1 MKKLHRHLERAK
13 RVERSHAS
21 GVRFLHSLRS
31 VGMTTVLLLFFVIL
45 AQAGIHPV
53 RAASTIVAIPPRLV
67 LSGEPGETITA
78 QLKVVNDSDTH
89 QNFTVAVEDFIVYDT
104 QGTPIPVSST
114 NNRWSLA
121 SWVVAPSFI
130 PVDAHAT
137 QVVNIKINVPRTA
150 LSGGHYAM
158 LTYRPNA
165 DIKPGE
171 LKKTASLIGQ
181 RVGTLLYFTV
191 AGPVTESLTVTQFSV
206 PKFSEKGPLTFEG
219 TVNSLSDVHVAP
231 KGSLVISDP
240 LNSQVAEIPLE
251 VGNVF
256 PETSRDF
263 TTVWDQKWG
272 WGRYRADLNLSYGT
286 TGAVATAT
294 IFFWLFPIRLVI
306 YSLTALV
313 SVLIVII
320 LLNKRSR
327 RHQAELEKEVHELK
341 QEIEQLDNS
350 HN

>member
-1 MKKLHRHLERAK
+1 MKKFIFFICVTVPLCY
-13 RVERSHAS
+13 
-21 GVRFLHSLRS
+21 GV
-31 VGMTTVLLLFFVIL
+31 TV
-45 AQAGIHPV
+45 V
-53 RAASTIVAIPPRLV
+53 RADSTISAIPPRLV
-67 LSGEPGETITA
+67 LQGKPGETITS
-78 QLKVVNDSDTH
+78 QLKVHNGSDAA
-89 QNFTVAVEDFIVYDT
+89 QNYLVSVQDFVVYDT
-104 QGTPIPVSST
+104 VGTPIPISTSVS
-114 NNRWSLA
+114 NRWSLA
-121 SWVVAPSFI
+121 SWISAPDLI
-130 PVDAHAT
+130 PVDAKTT

-150 LSGGHYAM
+150 LPGGHFAM
-158 LTYRPNA
+158 LTYMP
-165 DIKPGE
+165 DGDSKPGD

-191 AGPVTESLTVTQFSV
+191 AGPITESLTVTQFSV

-231 KGSLVISDP
+231 KGSLIISDP

-294 IFFWLFPIRLVI
+294 VFFWLFPIRLVI

-327 RHQAELEKEVHELK
+327 RHQAELEKEVRELK
-341 QEIEQLDNS
+341 QEIEQAENK
-350 HN
+350 